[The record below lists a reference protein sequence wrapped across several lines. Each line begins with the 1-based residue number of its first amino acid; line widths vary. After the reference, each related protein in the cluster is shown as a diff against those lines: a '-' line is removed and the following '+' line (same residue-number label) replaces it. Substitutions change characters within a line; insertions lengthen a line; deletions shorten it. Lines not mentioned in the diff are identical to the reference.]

1 MAQTEV
7 VVEEA
12 CKPRAYFENKKNAR
26 ATAAG
31 ERVEP
36 KPLMKL
42 FIDTADVQ
50 QIKEAWSWGIVDG
63 VTTNPSH
70 VAKTGRPAAKVYR
83 EICDIVSGPISLETV
98 TLTAPEIV
106 AEGRE
111 LMKYGRQVVVK
122 VPNNREGLKA
132 VKVLAAE
139 GVPTNVTVTFS
150 PVQALLAAKCGA
162 NYISPFVGRL
172 DACGHIGMDLVRQ
185 IKTIYRNYG
194 FRTEIIVA
202 AVRHPTHVLDAAL
215 AGAEIATMNF
225 EVMQQ
230 LYQHPL
236 TDIVTTQFLNDWKTI
251 PKE

>member
-1 MAQTEV
+1 
-7 VVEEA
+7 
-12 CKPRAYFENKKNAR
+12 
-26 ATAAG
+26 
-31 ERVEP
+31 
-36 KPLMKL
+36 MKL
-42 FIDTADVQ
+42 YIDTADIQ

-70 VAKTGRPAAKVYR
+70 VAKTGRPAAAVYR
-83 EICDIVSGPISLETV
+83 DICAAVDGPVSLETV

-111 LMKYGRQVVVK
+111 LTKYGPQVVVK

-132 VKVLAAE
+132 VKVLSGE
-139 GVPTNVTVTFS
+139 GIKTNVTVTFS

-162 NYISPFVGRL
+162 SYISPFVGRL
-172 DACGHIGMDLVRQ
+172 DAHAHVGMDLVRQ
-185 IKTIYRNYG
+185 IKTIYSNYG

-202 AVRHPTHVLDAAL
+202 AVRHPTHVLESAL

-225 EVMQQ
+225 DVLQQ
-230 LYQHPL
+230 LYTHPL
-236 TDIVTTQFLNDWKTI
+236 TDIVLAQFLNDWKNI